1 MEEIDKKQGKKE
13 SKMDKIVNLCLRRG
27 VLFPSNEIYG
37 SVAGFFDYG
46 PVGVELKKN
55 IENSWWKFVVNDRE
69 NVVGIDGALINV
81 SKVWKASGHV
91 DSFNDP
97 LVECRKC
104 HLRFRADSLI
114 EEELKISVDG
124 VGIKQLQELIEKHKI
139 KCPKCGGD
147 FTEVQVFNLM
157 FKTHVGAV
165 DNEASLMYLRPE
177 TAQLIFTD
185 FKRVLA
191 TSRKKLPFGIAQIG
205 KAFRNE
211 ISPRNFVFR
220 SREFSQM
227 ELEFFIHPEKMND
240 AEISDDDLDIE
251 CYFYTQEMQEK
262 QKPHEKMTFRNALN
276 KKFIETKWHAY
287 WMVEFFKWFKKLGV
301 NMENMRLRQHVK
313 TELSHYS
320 NETWDLEYNY
330 PWGWK
335 ELEGIANRTDF
346 DLKQHSKFSGED
358 LTFFDESEKKKIQP
372 FVIEP
377 SIGVER
383 TILTLLIDSYRERED
398 GRVFLKLNPS
408 LAPVKIAVLPLMP
421 KKELEKKAV
430 EVFNYLKKR
439 FVCDYDASGSI
450 GKRYSRFD
458 EIGTP
463 FALTID
469 YQTLEDETI
478 TIRYR
483 DDMKQERIKISDLN
497 DKMKTLIDEE

>member
-1 MEEIDKKQGKKE
+1 MDKKQEAVKE
-13 SKMDKIVNLCLRRG
+13 GKMDKVINLCLRRG
-27 VLFPSNEIYG
+27 ILFPSNEIYG
-37 SVAGFFDYG
+37 STSGFFDYG

-55 IENSWWKFVVNDRE
+55 LEKSWWKYIVNDRE

-97 LVECRKC
+97 LVECKKC

-114 EEELKISVDG
+114 EEELKISMDG
-124 VGIKQLQELIEKHKI
+124 VGVKQLQELIDKHKI
-139 KCPKCGGD
+139 KCPKCGGE

-157 FKTHVGAV
+157 FKTHVGAIE
-165 DNEASLMYLRPE
+165 DEASLMYLRPE

-220 SREFSQM
+220 SREFNQM
-227 ELEFFIHPEKMND
+227 ELEFFINPEKMND
-240 AEISDDDLDIE
+240 VEIKKDDLNLE
-251 CYFYTQEMQEK
+251 SFFYTQEMQENNK
-262 QKPHEKMTFRNALN
+262 NHERMNFEKAL
-276 KKFIETKWHAY
+276 KEGIIGTKWHAY
-287 WMVEFFKWFKKLGV
+287 WMIEFFKWFKSIGIKT
-301 NMENMRLRQHVK
+301 ENMRFRQHVK

-320 NETWDLEYNY
+320 SETWDLDYNY

-335 ELEGIANRTDF
+335 EMEGIANRTDY
-346 DLKQHSKFSGED
+346 DLKQHSKFSGVD
-358 LTFFDESEKKKIQP
+358 LSFFDEKEKKKIVP

-377 SIGVER
+377 STGVER
-383 TILTLLIDSYRERED
+383 TILTVLIDAYTERDDE
-398 GRVFLKLNPS
+398 RIFLDLNPII
-408 LAPVKIAVLPLMP
+408 APVKLAVLPLMP
-421 KKELEKKAV
+421 KEELEKKAL
-430 EVFNYLKKR
+430 EVFNGLKKEV
-439 FVCDYDASGSI
+439 VCDYDANGSI

-463 FALTID
+463 FAITID
-469 YQTLEDETI
+469 YQTIEDDTV
-478 TIRYR
+478 TLRYR
-483 DDMKQERIKISDLN
+483 NDMNQERVKISDL
-497 DKMKTLIDEE
+497 KAKLSELM